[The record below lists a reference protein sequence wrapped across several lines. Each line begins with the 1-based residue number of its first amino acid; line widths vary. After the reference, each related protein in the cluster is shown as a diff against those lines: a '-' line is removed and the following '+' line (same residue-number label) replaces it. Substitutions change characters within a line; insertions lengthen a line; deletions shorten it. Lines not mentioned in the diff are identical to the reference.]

1 VAAETIETKFL
12 MTAQNRASAVINAMR
27 GDLDRAT
34 GAIKTFSG
42 ALGAIGVGAS
52 AAVFAAQAKSA
63 IDLADQL
70 DDLAQRTGIAV
81 DSLSVLK
88 YAAQFAGVGFDELQT
103 SLRFYNQRVS
113 DAAGGNKEAL
123 STFERLGLSQKDVQA
138 GLSDSEGLLRKVFD
152 EFSKYS
158 EGAARS
164 ALASDIFG
172 SRNEKMA
179 QLLAIGSRG
188 LSEQRKELEQFGS
201 LIGPEFAARAAEFN
215 DNLDRLGALSQA
227 AGIAL
232 GERLVPQL
240 NAVVNAFI
248 QAKREGDG
256 FLSAVQR
263 AFQAATIGTDQQ
275 INDSRLSSLTD
286 QLLKQER
293 IVAEARANAERPNQS
308 ARAAMKRRYDAEVA
322 ELERLQAE
330 IQTTLTYR
338 KQLEGEAAKGSS
350 SSSGTQL
357 PKPAATSGGA
367 DQGQAFLDQLRKRL
381 VVVEQ
386 NEYAALRLEAAQKKV
401 STTAEPLIQQLERET
416 EFRKQLAEA
425 QQRDQQVADAE
436 ISRRQGLVN
445 SVGDYVKGLD
455 QETEV
460 MKLANDQRLV
470 AVQLLKLEEAG
481 LQKNTAEYQAAKAA
495 IEGSVDA
502 NSAAKIFE
510 ETRTP
515 IERYQLQLKRLNDLA
530 DKGAIDWDT
539 YERAVRRAEEGIE
552 GFGDAIDKTKSLS
565 EELGPVLSSSFEDAA
580 FSGGKLRDIVK
591 GLGLDIAKLLFRRN
605 VTKPVVDAIGGFDW
619 GALFSSI
626 FSSAN
631 GNIMSSGGPLSLQA
645 FAGGGIASRA
655 TLALYGEGSMNEA
668 IIPLPDGRHVP
679 VMLRGGGGGQ
689 SVSVVVNNNAA
700 PDTMASAQVRN
711 DGMRGLTV
719 EVLVE
724 RIESMQSRRIQ
735 QGGGLAPV
743 LERQYG
749 LSRTAGAYR

>member
-1 VAAETIETKFL
+1 MAAETIETKFL

-27 GDLDRAT
+27 GDIDRA
-34 GAIKTFSG
+34 SG
-42 ALGAIGVGAS
+42 ALTAFRGAIGAIGVGA
-52 AAVFAAQAKSA
+52 AAAIFSAQAKGA
-63 IDLADQL
+63 VNLADEL
-70 DDLAQRTGIAV
+70 SKLSERTGIAV
-81 DSLSVLK
+81 ESLSALR
-88 YAAQFAGVGFDELQT
+88 YQADLSGVGFDELQT
-103 SLRFYNQRVS
+103 ALRFYNQRIS

-123 STFERLGLSQKDVQA
+123 AVFERMGFTQRDLQA
-138 GLSDSEGLLRKVFD
+138 ALSDSEGFLRKMADQFAT
-152 EFSKYS
+152 YS
-158 EGAARS
+158 AGAARS
-164 ALASDIFG
+164 SLAADVFG
-172 SRNEKMA
+172 SRNEKIALTLA
-179 QLLAIGSRG
+179 QGSKGMDEAR
-188 LSEQRKELEQFGS
+188 QELERFGRVMD
-201 LIGPEFAARAAEFN
+201 GDFAKKAEAFN
-215 DNLDRLGALSQA
+215 DNLSRLSTLSSA
-227 AGIAL
+227 AGISLA
-232 GERLVPQL
+232 EKLVPQL
-240 NAVVNAFI
+240 NEIVSAFI
-248 QAKREGDG
+248 RAKSEGDG
-256 FLSAVQR
+256 FLSAFQR
-263 AFQAATIGTDQQ
+263 AFQVATIGTDQQ
-275 INDSRLSSLTD
+275 INDRRLTSLTQ
-286 QLLKQER
+286 QLVKQEL
-293 IVAEARANAERPNQS
+293 IVAAARENAERPNQT
-308 ARAAMKRRYDAEVA
+308 ARAAMERRYEAEVEELKRIQSELKTTQAYRDQLAA
-322 ELERLQAE
+322 EAS
-330 IQTTLTYR
+330 
-338 KQLEGEAAKGSS
+338 KGAGSAG
-350 SSSGTQL
+350 GTAQ
-357 PKPAATSGGA
+357 PKPAATSGGV

-416 EFRKQLAEA
+416 EFRKQLSEA

-436 ISRRQGLVN
+436 VARRQGLVN
-445 SVGDYVKGLD
+445 SVGDYVKGLE
-455 QETEV
+455 QETEI

-481 LQKNTAEYQAAKAA
+481 LQKNTAEYQAAKQA
-495 IEGSVDA
+495 IEESVDA

-515 IERYQLQLKRLNDLA
+515 LERYQLQLKRLNDLA

-539 YERAVRRAEEGIE
+539 YERAVRRAEDGIE

-580 FSGGKLRDIVK
+580 FSGGKLRDIVQ
-591 GLGLDIAKLLFRRN
+591 GLGLDVAKLLFRRN
-605 VTKPVVDAIGGFDW
+605 ITKPVVDAIGGFDW
-619 GALFSSI
+619 GSLFSSI
-626 FSSAN
+626 IPSAN

-645 FAGGGIASRA
+645 FAGGGIASRG

-700 PDTMASAQVRN
+700 PDTMASAQVRS